1 MRLAVYARTS
11 SDDQAERG
19 TIENQL
25 EFARKYADLHQ
36 LEIVK
41 WYKDDGVT
49 GTIPLEARPAGHELL
64 QDAKDGMELSI
75 SFLST
80 A

>member
-1 MRLAVYARTS
+1 MLRLGIYARVS

-19 TIENQL
+19 TIETQL

-41 WYKDDGVT
+41 WYKDDGVKIRSMTEPFDT
-49 GTIPLEARPAGHELL
+49 GDPSGRFLLTI
-64 QDAKDGMELSI
+64 
-75 SFLST
+75 T
-80 A
+80 